1 MTRLALVTG
10 ASTGIGRAC
19 ALHLAGR
26 GFDVLAGVRNPA
38 DAPEGLEPL
47 RLDITSEARRYGALI
62 AAIGKRAEQMG
73 REGLPPEEV
82 AEVVGEAITAE
93 RPRARYVVGRD
104 AKVQAI
110 AARLLP
116 DRAFDALI
124 SAYLRR

>member
-1 MTRLALVTG
+1 MARLALVTG

-38 DAPEGLEPL
+38 DAPGGLEPL
-47 RLDITSEARRYGALI
+47 RLDITSETRRYGALI

-93 RPRARYVVGRD
+93 RPRTRYVVGRD